1 MNINDLKQEIE
12 QAIEEVVKQYDYDYA
27 DFFGE
32 EIDIHTYDN
41 KVITINLTLKKA
53 KRSDFYE

>member
-41 KVITINLTLKKA
+41 KVITINFDIEE
-53 KRSDFYE
+53 SEEE